1 MVGNVEFVFSMGVVV
16 VSFFLRKRNRE
27 RGLFY
32 LLGVEELV
40 DIYVSG
46 LVLQVMF
53 FLLIFYYLG
62 VGIRSYFFDDDF
74 F

>member
-46 LVLQVMF
+46 LVL
-53 FLLIFYYLG
+53 
-62 VGIRSYFFDDDF
+62 
-74 F
+74 